1 MSNQVKKLINRH
13 EYLVR
18 MILTI
23 STVLL
28 IPILATTYI
37 LNRQSYMGINTQNT
51 DYYVTYTYNFS
62 NFYKEQ
68 TNRLLDVAQRVC
80 FDGKLKQDDKNN
92 VKERPFAS
100 CFHII
105 QKIPYHKR
113 HKENHQCVFIQ
124 KAAKKYNIS
133 VDGA

>member
-51 DYYVTYTYNFS
+51 DYYVTSSSSLIPALYT
-62 NFYKEQ
+62 
-68 TNRLLDVAQRVC
+68 
-80 FDGKLKQDDKNN
+80 
-92 VKERPFAS
+92 
-100 CFHII
+100 
-105 QKIPYHKR
+105 
-113 HKENHQCVFIQ
+113 
-124 KAAKKYNIS
+124 
-133 VDGA
+133 